1 MKLLITESQRQRL
14 LKEEPFLADI
24 LKKAIVRAIES
35 PEVQKIIKKG
45 MENVIERGAGEVK
58 KFTENPKA
66 YIESL
71 KATLKPTVTLE
82 PEENVYVSGEYDDEE
97 VEVED
102 IKVKERP
109 AIIAKKEEIERSKR
123 YLKELSEKKGYKSKR
138 DRDNIDLLKIN
149 VAKLE
154 RDLQA
159 LYDEE

>member
-24 LKKAIVRAIES
+24 LKKAILSAIES

-71 KATLKPTVTLE
+71 KSTLKPTVTLE
-82 PEENVYVSGEYDDEE
+82 PEQNVYVPGEFEDVE

-123 YLKELSEKKGYKSKR
+123 YIKELSAKKGYKSKR
-138 DRDNIDLLKIN
+138 DRDNIDLLNIN

-154 RDLQA
+154 RDLQT
-159 LYDEE
+159 LYNEE

>member
-14 LKEEPFLADI
+14 LNEEPFLADI

-82 PEENVYVSGEYDDEE
+82 PEENVYVSGEYEDEE

-123 YLKELSEKKGYKSKR
+123 YIKELSAKKGYKSKR
-138 DRDNIDLLKIN
+138 DRDNIDLLNIN

-154 RDLQA
+154 RDLQT
-159 LYDEE
+159 LYNEE

>member
-24 LKKAIVRAIES
+24 LKKAILRAIES

-71 KATLKPTVTLE
+71 KSTLKPTVTLE
-82 PEENVYVSGEYDDEE
+82 PEQNVYVPGEFEDVE

-123 YLKELSEKKGYKSKR
+123 YIKELSAKKGYKSKR
-138 DRDNIDLLKIN
+138 DRDNIDLLNIN

-154 RDLQA
+154 RDLQT
-159 LYDEE
+159 LYNEE

>member
-71 KATLKPTVTLE
+71 KSTLKPTVTLE
-82 PEENVYVSGEYDDEE
+82 PEQNVYVPGEFEDVE

-154 RDLQA
+154 RDLQS